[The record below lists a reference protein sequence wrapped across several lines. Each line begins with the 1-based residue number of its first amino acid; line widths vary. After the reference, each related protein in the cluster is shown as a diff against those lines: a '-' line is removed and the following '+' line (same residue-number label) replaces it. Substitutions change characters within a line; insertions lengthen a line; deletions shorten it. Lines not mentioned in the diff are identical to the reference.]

1 MALIGQ
7 RFDDRITSGVVVD
20 QEQMRHA
27 QKPVYHSGVGTLR
40 TSEEGAVAAGE
51 GRKSEN
57 LDGDRRVDE
66 APKIIIAGATSAPTP
81 TPAAV
86 VAPAVPRRSATLPS
100 APVKEGGLG
109 LVIFVTLIAAAAL
122 GYAIY
127 ERYFI

>member
-7 RFDDRITSGVVVD
+7 RFDDRITSAVVVD

-27 QKPVYHSGVGTLR
+27 QKPVYHSAVGTLR

-66 APKIIIAGATSAPTP
+66 APKIIIAGTTSAPTP
-81 TPAAV
+81 VPAA

-100 APVKEGGLG
+100 APVKQGGLG
-109 LVIFVTLIAAAAL
+109 LVIVLYILGAAAL

>member
-7 RFDDRITSGVVVD
+7 RFDDRIASCVVVD

-27 QKPVYHSGVGTLR
+27 QKPVYHPGVGTLR

-57 LDGDRRVDE
+57 RDGDRRVDE

-81 TPAAV
+81 MPAAV
-86 VAPAVPRRSATLPS
+86 VPAGPRRSATLPT
-100 APVKEGGLG
+100 APVKQGGPG
-109 LVIFVTLIAAAAL
+109 LVIVVTLLAAVAL

>member
-1 MALIGQ
+1 
-7 RFDDRITSGVVVD
+7 
-20 QEQMRHA
+20 MRHA

-66 APKIIIAGATSAPTP
+66 APKIIIAGSTSAPTP
-81 TPAAV
+81 MPAA
-86 VAPAVPRRSATLPS
+86 VAPAVPRRSATLPT
-100 APVKEGGLG
+100 APVKQGGLG
-109 LVIFVTLIAAAAL
+109 LVIFVTLLAAAAL

-127 ERYFI
+127 ERYFL

>member
-1 MALIGQ
+1 M
-7 RFDDRITSGVVVD
+7 
-20 QEQMRHA
+20 
-27 QKPVYHSGVGTLR
+27 GTLR

-81 TPAAV
+81 MPAT
-86 VAPAVPRRSATLPS
+86 VAPAVPRRSGTLPT
-100 APVKEGGLG
+100 APVKQGGAG
-109 LVIFVTLIAAAAL
+109 LVILLYVLCAGAL

-127 ERYFI
+127 ERYFM